1 MYQVIPQ
8 VRMFLKAEDRT
19 NSFVMLRR
27 KKHLRKQTITRY
39 GTGSVIS
46 RSLSV
51 SKCGNMQGDWLRR
64 AKGCSL
70 RFARLQAA
78 FRIDRLTSNVPYAV
92 RFVLRNDNERIMFNY
107 SQKQLL

>member
-1 MYQVIPQ
+1 MDQVITRKLRALKGPQ
-8 VRMFLKAEDRT
+8 VR
-19 NSFVMLRR
+19 
-27 KKHLRKQTITRY
+27 TITRY

-51 SKCGNMQGDWLRR
+51 SKCGNMQGD
-64 AKGCSL
+64 CSL

-92 RFVLRNDNERIMFNY
+92 RFVLRNDNEKIIFNY
-107 SQKQLL
+107 NKE

>member
-1 MYQVIPQ
+1 MDQVIPQ
-8 VRMFLKAEDRT
+8 VRMFFKAEGRANLFD
-19 NSFVMLRR
+19 MLRR
-27 KKHLRKQTITRY
+27 IKTYARQTITRY

-51 SKCGNMQGDWLRR
+51 SKCGNMQGD
-64 AKGCSL
+64 CSL

-92 RFVLRNDNERIMFNY
+92 RFVLRNDNEKIIFNY
-107 SQKQLL
+107 NKE

>member
-1 MYQVIPQ
+1 MDKVIPQ

-51 SKCGNMQGDWLRR
+51 SKCGNMQGD
-64 AKGCSL
+64 CSL